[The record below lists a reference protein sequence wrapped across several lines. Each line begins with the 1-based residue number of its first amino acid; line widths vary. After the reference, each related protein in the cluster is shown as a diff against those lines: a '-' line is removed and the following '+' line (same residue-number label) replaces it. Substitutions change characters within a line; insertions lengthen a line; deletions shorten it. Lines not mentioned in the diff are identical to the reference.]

1 MVAIN
6 FTVFQDKIIAG
17 DKRQTIRRAARC
29 KPGDRLQ
36 LYTGMRTKQCRKLGE
51 AVCTRVERVIIP
63 APPLTHLMVGEGR
76 VLRGRALQRFVQA
89 DGFTSREAFF
99 AFFALHYALPFEG
112 VVISWSDFQPTEQ
125 PAPRASRGYDDF

>member
-29 KPGDRLQ
+29 NPGDRVQ

-51 AVCTRVERVIIP
+51 AVCRHVERVIIP
-63 APPLTHLMVGEGR
+63 APPLMHLMLGDGR
-76 VLRGRALQRFVQA
+76 ILRGKALQRFVQA
-89 DGFTSREAFF
+89 DGFTSRETFF
-99 AFFALHYALPFEG
+99 A
-112 VVISWSDFQPTEQ
+112 
-125 PAPRASRGYDDF
+125 